1 MFVQVNVV
9 LRWTLCDDIS
19 ITYKRKSEESSV
31 MTSAQDVEKAVNV
44 VTNSPPQDCTHLDEY
59 TSPAC
64 DMTPQ
69 HSNPLQCSLTDL
81 KAN

>member
-1 MFVQVNVV
+1 
-9 LRWTLCDDIS
+9 
-19 ITYKRKSEESSV
+19 

-44 VTNSPPQDCTHLDEY
+44 VTNSLPQDCTHLDEY

-69 HSNPLQCSLTDL
+69 HSNPL
-81 KAN
+81 